1 MTSMNG
7 QPLRVGVL
15 GVGFGSV
22 VHIPAFQSEG
32 WDVRAIW
39 SRRTERAREAADKH
53 GTGKV
58 HEDWREIV
66 ARDDIDAIAVATP
79 PAAHLEMTRAALE
92 AGKHVLCEKPFAL
105 DVGQAKEM
113 RDLAKAK
120 GLVGMVAHEFRY
132 APQRAQIKALIEE
145 GRIGRPQLVTAELF
159 LGRAAPATPPP
170 VGATVDEGAGFL
182 GGLGSHY
189 IDGLRHWFGDVESV
203 IGTTLALRPDRTD
216 ASGKIVQVDVDDAFA
231 FTMRFTSGVVASMTA
246 SSAVSPGS
254 GGRIMIAGTEGVLTV
269 AQRGP
274 NPEPDGVVLF
284 GRSTDRTIEELA
296 MEQRFR
302 PFDDDRD
309 HRLMA
314 FRLMLREFE
323 RGIRE
328 GGVGTAPTPSFDDG
342 VGCQAVLDAVRRS
355 SVSGRRELVEV

>member
-1 MTSMNG
+1 MDG
-7 QPLRVGVL
+7 QPLRIGVL

-32 WDVRAIW
+32 WDVRALW
-39 SRRTERAREAADKH
+39 SRRRERAEEAAAKH
-53 GTGKV
+53 GTGEV
-58 HEDWREIV
+58 HEDWREVI
-66 ARDDIDAIAVATP
+66 ARDDLDAIAVATP
-79 PAAHLEMTRAALE
+79 PIAHLEMTCAALE

-105 DVGQAKEM
+105 DVGQAREM
-113 RDLAKAK
+113 RELAKAK

-132 APQRAQIKALIEE
+132 APQRAQIKALLEE

-170 VGATVDEGAGFL
+170 VGASVAEGAGFL
-182 GGLGSHY
+182 GGLGSHF

-203 IGTTLALRPDRTD
+203 VGTTVALRPDRTD
-216 ASGKIVQVDVDDAFA
+216 ASGRVVQVDVDDTFSFTLRFA
-231 FTMRFTSGVVASMTA
+231 SGVIAAMTA

-254 GGRIMIAGTEGVLTV
+254 GGRIMISGTEGVLTA
-269 AQRGP
+269 AQPGP
-274 NPEPDGVVLF
+274 NPEPDGVVFF
-284 GRSTDRTIEELA
+284 GKSTDRA
-296 MEQRFR
+296 MEALPMEERFR
-302 PFDDDRD
+302 PFDDERD

-314 FRLMLREFE
+314 FRLMVREFE

-328 GGVGTAPTPSFDDG
+328 GTVPTPSFVDG

-355 SVSGRRELVEV
+355 SAGGRRESVEV

>member
-1 MTSMNG
+1 MAD

-32 WDVRAIW
+32 WDVRALW
-39 SRRTERAREAADKH
+39 SRRTERAREAATQH
-53 GTGKV
+53 GAGEV
-58 HEDWREIV
+58 HEDWRQVI

-79 PAAHLEMTRAALE
+79 PIAHHEMTLAALA

-105 DVGQAKEM
+105 NVGQAKEM

-120 GLVGMVAHEFRY
+120 GLTGMVAHEFRY
-132 APQRAQIKALIEE
+132 APQRAQIKALLDE
-145 GRIGRPQLVTAELF
+145 GQIGTPQLVTAELF

-170 VGATVDEGAGFL
+170 VGASVAEGAGFL
-182 GGLGSHY
+182 GALGSHF

-203 IGTTLALRPDRTD
+203 TGTTLTLRPDRTD
-216 ASGKIVQVDVDDAFA
+216 ASGKVVQVDVDDAFT
-231 FTMRFTSGVVASMTA
+231 FTLRFASGVVATMTA

-254 GGRIMIAGTEGVLTV
+254 GGRVMIAGTGGALV
-269 AQRGP
+269 ATQRGP

-284 GRSTDRTIEELA
+284 GKATDRALDELPV
-296 MEQRFR
+296 EPRFR
-302 PFDDDRD
+302 PFDDERD

-314 FRLMLREFE
+314 FRLLVREFE
-323 RGIRE
+323 RGIRT
-328 GGVGTAPTPSFDDG
+328 GTPVTPSF
-342 VGCQAVLDAVRRS
+342 
-355 SVSGRRELVEV
+355 

>member
-1 MTSMNG
+1 MNG

-32 WDVRAIW
+32 WDVRALW
-39 SRRTERAREAADKH
+39 SRRLERAQEAAAKH
-53 GTGKV
+53 GTGEV
-58 HEDWREIV
+58 HEDWHEIL

-79 PAAHLEMTRAALE
+79 PLAHLKMTRAALE

-105 DVGQAKEM
+105 DVAQAREM
-113 RDLAKAK
+113 RDLARSK

-132 APQRAQIKALIEE
+132 APQRAQIKALLEE

-170 VGATVDEGAGFL
+170 VGASVAEGAGFL
-182 GGLGSHY
+182 GGRGSHF
-189 IDGLRHWFGDVESV
+189 IDGLRHWFGDVESAM
-203 IGTTLALRPDRTD
+203 GTTLALRPDRTD
-216 ASGKIVQVDVDDAFA
+216 ASGKVVQVDVEDAFS
-231 FTMRFTSGVVASMTA
+231 FTLRFASGVVASMTA

-254 GGRIMIAGTEGVLTV
+254 GGRIMISGTEGVLTA

-274 NPEPDGVVLF
+274 NPEPDGVVLW
-284 GRSTDRTIEELA
+284 GRSTDRALEELP
-296 MEQRFR
+296 MEERFR
-302 PFDDDRD
+302 PFDDERD

-314 FRLMLREFE
+314 FRLMVREFE

-328 GGVGTAPTPSFDDG
+328 GSTPTPSFEDG

-355 SVSGRRELVEV
+355 SMSGRREPVEA